1 MKLDMHEYQ
10 KRAMREIIEKP
21 ASGLFLDMGLGKT
34 IITLTAISELLD
46 RAEVAKVLVI
56 APLRVAET
64 TWTTEAQKWDHTKH
78 LRIARILGT
87 AKERAEALKENADI
101 YVINRE
107 NVPWLVEQ
115 VGKHWP
121 FDMIVIDE
129 LSSFK
134 STKAKRFKALK
145 SVRPMAD
152 RVVGLTGTPCG
163 NSLMDL
169 WAEIYLLDRGER
181 LGRSFTAYQHKY
193 FKPAYGSGHIVYKWQ
208 VLPGALED
216 VTRRLSDITV
226 SMKAADY
233 LELPELVTIP
243 YRVKLPEEA
252 AVTYRKMEQEYLV
265 EIQGENVE
273 AFSAVA
279 VMSKLLQMANGFA
292 YAEEKKP
299 VRIHQAKIEALKEI
313 VEFSDTPVLVFYSYI
328 ADKDEILRGIK
339 GSRVLETDQDIRDW
353 NAGKIPVLLAHP
365 ASAGYGLNLQE
376 GGRVMVWYG
385 LPWSLEQ
392 YQQAVARLHRQ
403 GQKLPVLNYQILAEG
418 TVDENVAASLKAKD
432 VTQESLLRLLKARRC

>member
-1 MKLDMHEYQ
+1 MELKMHDYQ
-10 KRAMREIIEKP
+10 KRAMQEIIEKP
-21 ASGLFLDMGLGKT
+21 ATGLFLDMGLGKT
-34 IITLTAISELLD
+34 IITLTAVAELID

-56 APLRVAET
+56 APLRVAES
-64 TWTTEAQKWDHTKH
+64 TWTTEAEKWDHTKH
-78 LRIARILGT
+78 LRISRILGT
-87 AKERAEALKENADI
+87 AKERTEALKQSADI

-115 VGKHWP
+115 TGKHWP

-169 WAEIYLLDRGER
+169 WAEVYLLDRGER
-181 LGRSFTAYQHKY
+181 LGRSFTAYQQKY

-208 VLPGALED
+208 VLPGALKD

-243 YRVKLPEEA
+243 YRVKLPEDA
-252 AVTYRKMEQEYLV
+252 KKTYIQMERDYLV
-265 EIQGENVE
+265 EIEGENVE

-299 VRIHQAKIEALKEI
+299 KQIHKAKLEALQEI
-313 VEFSDTPVLVFYSYI
+313 LEFSDTPVLVFYSFI
-328 ADKDEILRGIK
+328 ADKDEILKSIK
-339 GSRVLETDQDIRDW
+339 GARVLETDQDIKDW
-353 NAGKIPVLLAHP
+353 NAGKIPLLLAHP

-376 GGRVMVWYG
+376 GGRVIAWYG

-418 TVDENVAASLKAKD
+418 TVDENVAASLEAKD
-432 VTQESLLRLLKARRC
+432 VTQESLLRLLKARR

>member
-1 MKLDMHEYQ
+1 M
-10 KRAMREIIEKP
+10 
-21 ASGLFLDMGLGKT
+21 
-34 IITLTAISELLD
+34 
-46 RAEVAKVLVI
+46 I

-87 AKERAEALKENADI
+87 AKERTEALKESADI
-101 YVINRE
+101 YVVNRE

-115 VGKHWP
+115 VGKQWP

-145 SVRPMAD
+145 HVRPMAD

-181 LGRSFTAYQHKY
+181 LGRSFTAYQHRY
-193 FKPAYGSGHIVYKWQ
+193 FKPAYGSGYIVYKWTP
-208 VLPGALED
+208 LAGALED
-216 VTRRLSDITV
+216 VTKRLSDITV

-252 AVTYRKMEQEYLV
+252 AITYRKMEQEYLV
-265 EIQGENVE
+265 EIKGENVE

-313 VEFSDTPVLVFYSYI
+313 VEFSDTPVLVFYRYI
-328 ADKDEILRGIK
+328 ADKDEILK
-339 GSRVLETDQDIRDW
+339 SLEGSRVLESDQDIKDW

-418 TVDENVAASLKAKD
+418 TVDENVAASLEAKD
-432 VTQESLLRLLKARRC
+432 VTQESLLRLLKARR